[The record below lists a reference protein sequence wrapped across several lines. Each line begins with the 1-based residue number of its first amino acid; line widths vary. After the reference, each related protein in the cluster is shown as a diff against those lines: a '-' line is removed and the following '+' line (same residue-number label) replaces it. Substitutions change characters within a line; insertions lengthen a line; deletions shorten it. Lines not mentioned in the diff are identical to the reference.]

1 MKLPTFNAAES
12 RAYRIANALSEL
24 LAFFDINDSGELC
37 FDTGE
42 ILAPVSEEIAD
53 AYQAA
58 QELLEEEYGEDFP
71 EDYEV

>member
-12 RAYRIANALSEL
+12 RAYRTANALAEL
-24 LAFFDINDSGELC
+24 LAFFDVNEDGELC

-42 ILAPVSEEIAD
+42 MLAPVSEEIAD
-53 AYQAA
+53 AYEIAR
-58 QELLEEEYGEDFP
+58 ELVDEEYGEDLP

>member
-1 MKLPTFNAAES
+1 MKLPTYNAAEG

-24 LAFFDINDSGELC
+24 IACFESNEEGELC

-42 ILAPVSEEIAD
+42 ILAPVGAEIESIYDTAVT
-53 AYQAA
+53 
-58 QELLEEEYGEDFP
+58 LLEEEYGEGFT